1 MSDTKKQVEV
11 MGYPDGFVEL
21 ATEAYGA
28 EEVARLCRVIA
39 EHQAPVSVRLHPYRA
54 GDLSGL
60 DVVGEVPW
68 CPWGRYLSK
77 RPEFIFDPSFHA
89 GAYYVQEASSMAL
102 YEVVKQ
108 CVTLTPDSRVLDL
121 CASPGGKTT
130 LVASMLPKGAVLLA
144 NEVIKTRVGALQ
156 ENVTR
161 WGLGN
166 TLVSSCDSSFLAK
179 GLGAYFDLVVCDVPC
194 SGEGLWRKNKE
205 AINEWSEDAVQL
217 CQARQRRIVENA
229 VACLAYDGVLIYS
242 TCTYNKKE
250 NDDNIAWLLENFNL
264 EQIDLQFILNG
275 VIKTEYGYGFLPSNI
290 TGEGFF
296 IAALKS
302 KNSDVE
308 VVKQTPNKLL
318 SKSKPNLAEDFRAF
332 GNLKET
338 HFWGLEEASQGVFV
352 LPEFWMDKH
361 RILLNFIRQSAFFTL
376 GILKGKSVIPTQELA
391 YFLDFEFN
399 KDLIINLDK
408 NEALI
413 FLRGEVPEGLL
424 GLLGWRLVCFQGL
437 PLGWAK
443 CLGNRANNYL
453 EQKFRILKRN

>member
-1 MSDTKKQVEV
+1 
-11 MGYPDGFVEL
+11 MGYPKGFVEM
-21 ATEAYGA
+21 AANAYGT
-28 EEVARLCRVIA
+28 EEVERLCSVIA
-39 EHQAPVSVRLHPYRA
+39 EHQAPVSVRLHPLRE
-54 GDLSGL
+54 GDLSNL
-60 DVVGEVPW
+60 DVVGTVPW

-102 YEVVKQ
+102 YEVVKG
-108 CVTLTPDSRVLDL
+108 CVTLTPDSRVLDM

-130 LVASMLPKGAVLLA
+130 LVASMLPKGAILLA

-166 TLVSSCDSSFLAK
+166 TLVSSCDSSFLARS
-179 GLGAYFDLVVCDVPC
+179 LGAYFDLVVCDVPC

-205 AINEWSEDAVQL
+205 AINEWSVEAVQL

-275 VIKTEYGYGFLPSNI
+275 VIKTEYGYGFLPSNVI
-290 TGEGFF
+290 GEGFF

-302 KNSDVE
+302 KNSDSE
-308 VVKQTPNKLL
+308 VVKQVPNKLL
-318 SKSKPNLAEDFRAF
+318 SKSKRNLMEGFNGF
-332 GNLKET
+332 GNFKEGC
-338 HFWGLEEASQGVFV
+338 FLGLEEASQSVFV
-352 LPEFWMDKH
+352 LPDFWIDKH
-361 RILLNFIRQSAFFTL
+361 KTLLDFVRQSAFFTL
-376 GILKGKSVIPTQELA
+376 GILKGKVIIPTQELA
-391 YFLDFEFN
+391 YLIDFEFN

-408 NEALI
+408 SEALI

-424 GLLGWRLVCFQGL
+424 GMLGWRLVCFQGL
-437 PLGWAK
+437 PLGWVK

-453 EQKFRILKRN
+453 EQKFRILKRT